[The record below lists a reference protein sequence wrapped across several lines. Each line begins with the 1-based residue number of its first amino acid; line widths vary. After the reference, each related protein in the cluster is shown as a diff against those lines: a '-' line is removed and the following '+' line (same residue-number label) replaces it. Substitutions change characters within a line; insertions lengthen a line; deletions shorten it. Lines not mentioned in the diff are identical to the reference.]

1 MGGNN
6 RQRKSSGS
14 PFSLFSMFK
23 RGSATKKVN
32 EAYKNNYWDE
42 PPRPRK
48 VFPSDEDRGYWVAEP
63 GIDRK
68 ASAFIAKFHEARRF
82 EAQTMQAIPNN

>member
-1 MGGNN
+1 MGGSSS
-6 RQRKSSGS
+6 KS
-14 PFSLFSMFK
+14 K
-23 RGSATKKVN
+23 RASTRTN
-32 EAYKNNYWDE
+32 HLDE
-42 PPRPRK
+42 PTPRRK

-82 EAQTMQAIPNN
+82 EAQTMAIPNSQTS

>member
-1 MGGNN
+1 MGGGSSK
-6 RQRKSSGS
+6 QSRKGNTRN
-14 PFSLFSMFK
+14 M
-23 RGSATKKVN
+23 
-32 EAYKNNYWDE
+32 WDE
-42 PPRPRK
+42 PTPRRK

-82 EAQTMQAIPNN
+82 ETQSMAIPTNN